1 MIPISE
7 LDLIKIG
14 EIVKAHGY
22 KGELVIKLS
31 TNFDN
36 LKETELIFIE
46 IDGIFVPFFFSY
58 APKTFKKS
66 SIIAKFNNLESDTEV
81 KELIK
86 CSVLLPQKNITD
98 DAEEENIF
106 DNLVGYNVYDKET
119 FIGKAGKYLNIPS
132 NPILTVLNNAH
143 EILIP
148 INDEFLEEIDDENKK
163 IYFNLPDGLIDINS

>member
-14 EIVKAHGY
+14 EIAKAHGY

-31 TNFDN
+31 TDFDN
-36 LKETELIFIE
+36 LIKTEHIFIE

-58 APKTFKKS
+58 PPKPFKKS
-66 SIIAKFNNLESDTEV
+66 SAIVKFDNLDSDKEI

-86 CSVLLPQKNITD
+86 CKILLPKENITHKIND
-98 DAEEENIF
+98 ENIF
-106 DNLVGYNVYDKET
+106 DTLDGYNVYDSDI
-119 FIGKAGKYLNIPS
+119 FIGKAGEFLNIPS
-132 NPILTVLNNAH
+132 NPILTVFNDSN

-148 INDEFLEEIDDENKK
+148 INDEFLVEIDSINKK
-163 IYFNLPDGLIDINS
+163 IIFNLPEGLIDINS

>member
-31 TNFDN
+31 TDFDN

-46 IDGIFVPFFFSY
+46 IDGIFVPFFFSNE
-58 APKTFKKS
+58 PKAFKKS
-66 SIIAKFNNLESDTEV
+66 SAIVKLNNIDSDTEA

-86 CSVLLPQKNITD
+86 CSVLLPK
-98 DAEEENIF
+98 ENILF
-106 DNLVGYNVYDKET
+106 SLDNENVFETLSGYDVYDGDVK
-119 FIGKAGKYLNIPS
+119 IGKAGDFLNIPS
-132 NPILTVLNNAH
+132 NPILSVFNKDK

-148 INDEFLEEIDDENKK
+148 INDEFLVEINSKNKK
-163 IYFNLPDGLIDINS
+163 VIFNLPEGLIDINP

>member
-7 LDLIKIG
+7 LDLVKIG

-31 TNFDN
+31 TDFDN
-36 LKETELIFIE
+36 LKETEPIFIE

-66 SIIAKFNNLESDTEV
+66 STIVKLENLDSDNEV

-86 CSVLLPQKNITD
+86 CNVLLPSEKIKQSNDNEKVFETL
-98 DAEEENIF
+98 EGYKVF
-106 DNLVGYNVYDKET
+106 DKDN
-119 FIGKAGKYLNIPS
+119 FIGIAGEFLNIPS
-132 NPILTVLNNAH
+132 NPILTVLKNNN

-148 INDEFLEEIDDENKK
+148 INDEFLVEVDSNNKK
-163 IYFNLPDGLIDINS
+163 IIFKLPDGLIDINS